1 MLVRKF
7 PRRVLFILLTAALT
21 LAACNV
27 GATAAPTVDANAINT
42 AAYETAIAQIAAQ
55 QTQTALAAPT
65 NTPPPTN
72 TALSLATAAL
82 PTAGGPT
89 PTGNAGA
96 LPTVSFNITPNTN
109 TTPLAGFTPVSG
121 SPVAAGPTASLGD
134 ACHNSVFV
142 ADVTIPDG
150 TTFQDSNAK
159 GGRPGDEFH
168 KVWRIQ
174 NTGTCRWDEGY
185 AMAFVG
191 GDDELKPHS
200 VVFDSADDFVDP
212 GANADL
218 GITLIAPKFPGKY
231 SATWRMQT
239 DNGAFFGT
247 YMTVNIEVLE

>member
-1 MLVRKF
+1 MLVRKL
-7 PRRVLFILLTAALT
+7 PRRVLFVLLTAALT

-27 GATAAPTVDANAINT
+27 GATAAPTVDVNVINT
-42 AAYETAIAQIAAQ
+42 AAYETAMAQIAAQ
-55 QTQTALAAPT
+55 QTMTALAAPT

-72 TALSLATAAL
+72 TALSLGTAAL

-89 PTGNAGA
+89 AAGNQGA
-96 LPTVSFNITPNTN
+96 LPTVSFNVTPN
-109 TTPLAGFTPVSG
+109 TTPLAGFTPVSS

-159 GGRPGDEFH
+159 GGRPGDEFQ

-174 NTGTCRWDEGY
+174 NSGTCKWDEGY
-185 AMAFVG
+185 VLAFVG
-191 GDDELKPHS
+191 GDDELEPHS
-200 VVFDSADDFVDP
+200 VKFDSSDDFVDP
-212 GANADL
+212 GETADL
-218 GITLIAPKFPGKY
+218 GLALVAPKFPGKY

-239 DNGAFFGT
+239 DAGAYFGT

>member
-1 MLVRKF
+1 MPVRKF

-27 GATAAPTVDANAINT
+27 GATAAPTVDVNVINT

-89 PTGNAGA
+89 PTGNAAGA
-96 LPTVSFNITPNTN
+96 LPTVSFNVTPN

-121 SPVAAGPTASLGD
+121 TSVAAGPTASLGD

-185 AMAFVG
+185 VMAFVG
-191 GDDELKPHS
+191 GDDELDPHS
-200 VVFDSADDFVDP
+200 VVFDSADDFVDA

-218 GITLIAPKFPGKY
+218 GITLTAPKFPGKY